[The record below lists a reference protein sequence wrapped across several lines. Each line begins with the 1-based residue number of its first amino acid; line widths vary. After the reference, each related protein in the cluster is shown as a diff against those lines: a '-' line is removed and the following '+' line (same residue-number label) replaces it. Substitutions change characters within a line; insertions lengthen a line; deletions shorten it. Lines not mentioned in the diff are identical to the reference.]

1 MGQGAAVILLF
12 SGAAA
17 LVNIGYTSGL
27 AIGPDKS
34 LVALL
39 GCLAVAAGSR
49 YRPTRQRRPGRPTV
63 TFRIVQNSVIF
74 QFIGT
79 YVRICQFFR
88 PAGRPQATR
97 QAGKAGLMREKA
109 LTGHCGKG
117 YKKTRPAGQWR
128 VSVGGRPI

>member
-39 GCLAVAAGSR
+39 GCLAVAAGLGIALLVSG
-49 YRPTRQRRPGRPTV
+49 GRGGHSDL
-63 TFRIVQNSVIF
+63 QNS
-74 QFIGT
+74 
-79 YVRICQFFR
+79 
-88 PAGRPQATR
+88 A
-97 QAGKAGLMREKA
+97 K
-109 LTGHCGKG
+109 
-117 YKKTRPAGQWR
+117 
-128 VSVGGRPI
+128 